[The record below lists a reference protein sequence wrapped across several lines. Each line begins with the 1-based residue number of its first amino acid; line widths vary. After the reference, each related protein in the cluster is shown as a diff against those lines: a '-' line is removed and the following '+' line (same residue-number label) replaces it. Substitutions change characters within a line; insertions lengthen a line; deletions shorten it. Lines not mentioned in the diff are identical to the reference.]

1 MFKKVVLL
9 ILTSLGLNPTLEA
22 SEMALEDQIKALSD
36 LGLNLNEGV
45 SIDDLLYSWDRKDYE
60 SKPFDTILFSYGSEV
75 EREPWGRNVCDRVWN
90 FDVEFIEGNGSY
102 VEIVKRFSLVTN
114 TSERVSDIK
123 DLVDF
128 ESGEAWVSY
137 TIDGEHRKYN
147 IVIDNDWADPDAVA
161 SIMEDMKDP
170 GYDFYYIDNGQASI
184 WFYFN
189 KTNAQKLQKLSNNSL
204 KKS

>member
-1 MFKKVVLL
+1 MFKKAVLL
-9 ILTSLGLNPTLEA
+9 ILTSLGLNSTLEA
-22 SEMALEDQIKALSD
+22 SEIVLEDQIKILSD
-36 LGLNLNEGV
+36 LGINLNEGV

-102 VEIVKRFSLVTN
+102 VEIVKRFSLVAN
-114 TSERVSDIK
+114 TSERISDVR

-137 TIDGEHRKYN
+137 IIDGEHRKYD
-147 IVIDNDWADPDAVA
+147 IVIDDDWADPDAVA
-161 SIMEDMKDP
+161 SIMEDMK
-170 GYDFYYIDNGQASI
+170 GHGFDFYYIDNGQASI
-184 WFYFN
+184 WLYLN
-189 KTNAQKLQKLSNNSL
+189 RTNAQKLRELSNNSL
-204 KKS
+204 KKL